1 MPVVHL
7 NKESF
12 EKLVLE
18 GKTPALVDFWAPW
31 CGPCKMLGPV
41 IDSIAQEAPE
51 GVLVG
56 KVNTDEEPELAARY
70 QVMSIPTVVSFR
82 DGAESRRSVGVV
94 PKEKLLDLLK

>member
-56 KVNTDEEPELAARY
+56 KVNVDEEPELASRY

-82 DGAESRRSVGVV
+82 DGQEVRRTVGLL
-94 PKEKLLDLLK
+94 PKEKILELRK